1 MTDLGAS
8 LARIVRRLMKAE
20 EPVLRAHGLSMWAY
34 AALSS
39 LAERP
44 ATSQLALAKAIG
56 YDKTR
61 LIGLLDELAEAG
73 LVVRER
79 DPADRRSHIVRLT
92 PAGESRHAAA
102 RADIR
107 ALEDDL
113 LGALSPTEQRQF
125 RAMLA
130 RLADES

>member
-1 MTDLGAS
+1 MAELGAS

-39 LAERP
+39 LAAQP

-61 LIGLLDELAEAG
+61 LIGLLDELAQEG

-79 DPADRRSHIVRLT
+79 DPADRRSHTVRLT
-92 PAGESRHAAA
+92 PDGEARHAAA

-107 ALEDDL
+107 AVEDEL
-113 LGALSPTEQRQF
+113 LGPLSAAEQRSF

-130 RLADES
+130 RVAEGA

>member
-1 MTDLGAS
+1 
-8 LARIVRRLMKAE
+8 
-20 EPVLRAHGLSMWAY
+20 MWAY

-39 LAERP
+39 LAAQP

-61 LIGLLDELAEAG
+61 LIGLLDELAQEG

-79 DPADRRSHIVRLT
+79 DPADRRSHTVRLT
-92 PAGESRHAAA
+92 PDGEARHAAA

-107 ALEDDL
+107 AVEDEL
-113 LGALSPTEQRQF
+113 LGPLSAAEQRSF

-130 RLADES
+130 RVAEGA

>member
-1 MTDLGAS
+1 
-8 LARIVRRLMKAE
+8 MKAE
-20 EPVLRAHGLSMWAY
+20 EPVLREHGLSMWAY

-92 PAGESRHAAA
+92 PDGEARHAAA
-102 RADIR
+102 RAGIR
-107 ALEDDL
+107 ALEDEL
-113 LGALSPTEQRQF
+113 LGALSAAEQRAF

-130 RLADES
+130 RIADEA